1 MATVLTVVTPDVNG
15 EVTTKVAAAAAG
27 TGNKFINTGKET
39 IHYKN
44 GSGAPINVLLKAPNR
59 ADGRTVADIS
69 VAVAAGAE
77 ASFGPFPPYF
87 TDSDGYM
94 TTDVSLATTVT
105 VSVTKFVPS
114 F

>member
-1 MATVLTVVTPDVNG
+1 MATELTVVTPDVNG
-15 EVTTKVAAAAAG
+15 AVTTKVAAAANG
-27 TGNKFINTGKET
+27 TGNKFINTGNET

-44 GSGAPINVLLKAPNR
+44 GSGSSIDVLLKAPNR

-87 TDSDGYM
+87 TDSNGFM
-94 TTDVSLATTVT
+94 NTDVSVATTIT
-105 VSVTKFVPS
+105 VSVTKFVPG